1 MKFLMGT
8 GWAKKYEIFDGSG
21 VGKKIYEIFDGSGVG
36 KEIYEI
42 FDGSGVVKPPA

>member
-8 GWAKKYEIFDGSG
+8 GWAKKYEIFDGYG

-36 KEIYEI
+36 KKI
-42 FDGSGVVKPPA
+42 